1 MNGESE
7 GKLVYPGSTYR
18 QSSTE
23 GVVRTKGREGIFKAH
38 RHDQKRV
45 EIEEPVSSCR
55 VTVDWIILS
64 DIGRYLDSGG
74 IRPGLFQGYRDKIS
88 RLSTGAP

>member
-55 VTVDWIILS
+55 VTVDWIYFI
-64 DIGRYLDSGG
+64 YLFFGKCFIPSGS
-74 IRPGLFQGYRDKIS
+74 YRDN
-88 RLSTGAP
+88 

>member
-55 VTVDWIILS
+55 VTVDWIYYFVGHWSVFRFRWDPARAL
-64 DIGRYLDSGG
+64 
-74 IRPGLFQGYRDKIS
+74 PGLS
-88 RLSTGAP
+88 R